1 MPLRSLYSSLPSSLR
16 IDTIESLCRKQERVA
31 KIKTGCFDLK
41 PITDNA
47 KVSGHIKKLI
57 KSKRKGTTSGLYA
70 PNAPF
75 SFAVI
80 SLKENEYKKARF
92 IAFGLAG
99 YKRELTSEAQSLLN
113 AIFSICPITSID
125 LCFDTPKEPNIEA
138 YKLIGGYYR
147 KEFNTHYIN
156 APALY
161 GIDKIKLYN
170 KALKD
175 GLTVPLWR
183 IEFTLPVSVSLRLYE
198 PPIEDIEK
206 IIVIVF
212 DY

>member
-1 MPLRSLYSSLPSSLR
+1 MPLRSLYSSLPNSLR
-16 IDTIESLCRKQERVA
+16 IDTIESLCRKQERIA
-31 KIKTGCFDLK
+31 RIKTGCFDLK

-75 SFAVI
+75 NFAVI

-113 AIFSICPITSID
+113 AIFSICPITSI
-125 LCFDTPKEPNIEA
+125 
-138 YKLIGGYYR
+138 
-147 KEFNTHYIN
+147 
-156 APALY
+156 
-161 GIDKIKLYN
+161 KLYN

-175 GLTVPLWR
+175 GLAVPLWR

-206 IIVIVF
+206 IIIIVF